1 MKELEKNILRYLD
14 GEMTPQE
21 EAEIQ
26 QLLLESSDARHMLR
40 EFEDI
45 RSAARLFPTL
55 TQPTP
60 EVESLLFQ
68 HLFEEESIEE
78 EEDERRAI
86 LPLLYRIS
94 ASMRSTAILVPA
106 LLLIIATG
114 TGLFLTSN
122 NPDESINAAN
132 QTIAAAIQPPSLPQ
146 SVETSSASTAEISP
160 DMAAET
166 TLPSLST
173 KSGVSTQPIKPS
185 VQYVERIG
193 EDVTIRGFKST
204 QDSNTLSTDVA
215 DPLPQPE
222 ENIPFAENNP
232 TITANPNDVSFR
244 LDQEDNGGDKA
255 ELPRQ
260 LIDPSLLSTIDP
272 PEENRAERGLTASYR
287 HGLAASV
294 LDNEVLTAQDMSIRI
309 DGHIGGQHR
318 LSVAVGQS
326 PLLVWKRK
334 AQATTKDEKGSST
347 ASITY
352 NQSSRFDGE
361 LWAGVGYSYAMV
373 ENNRIRVEAGVSA
386 GVGEE
391 SFRYG
396 IELPSSVV
404 VNDRLSVNVVPFLS
418 RVAPY
423 DQQLHDVSQTETEQT
438 LDFTTFGAQIG
449 VSFALGM

>member
-1 MKELEKNILRYLD
+1 
-14 GEMTPQE
+14 MTPQE

-26 QLLLESSDARHMLR
+26 QLLLESSEARQMLR

-68 HLFEEESIEE
+68 HLFEEEPLEE
-78 EEDERRAI
+78 EEEEKRAI

-94 ASMRSTAILVPA
+94 ASMRSTAIVVPA
-106 LLLIIATG
+106 LLLTIATG
-114 TGLFLTSN
+114 IGLLWTSN
-122 NPDESINAAN
+122 NPDESLNAAD
-132 QTIAAAIQPPSLPQ
+132 QTIAATIQPPSFPL
-146 SVETSSASTAEISP
+146 SVESSSVSTIEIGA
-160 DMAAET
+160 DVGTEITA
-166 TLPSLST
+166 PSLST
-173 KSGVSTQPIKPS
+173 KREVSTQPTKPS
-185 VQYVERIG
+185 VRYVERRGEEITIG
-193 EDVTIRGFKST
+193 GF
-204 QDSNTLSTDVA
+204 DSAQNLNTSSTDVA
-215 DPLPQPE
+215 NPLPQPE
-222 ENIPFAENNP
+222 ESIQFAANNP
-232 TITANPNDVSFR
+232 TTTASPNDVSLH
-244 LDQEDNGGDKA
+244 LDREENGSDKA
-255 ELPRQ
+255 ELPHQ

-272 PEENRAERGLTASYR
+272 PEVNRSERGLTASYR
-287 HGLAASV
+287 HGVAASV

-326 PLLVWKRK
+326 PLLVWKRE
-334 AQATTKDEKGSST
+334 ARVTIKDEKGSST

-361 LWAGVGYSYAMV
+361 LWAGVGYGYALV
-373 ENNRIRVEAGVSA
+373 ENNRIRVEAGASA

-396 IELPSSVV
+396 IELPSSVT

-449 VSFALGM
+449 VSFALGK